1 MRSKAKALIASGGL
15 LLSLTVGA
23 GMASAQD
30 LSPLLNTTC
39 SYPQVLGAL
48 TAQNPA
54 AASQLAA
61 SPANAGIV
69 QQFLVADTAGR
80 QQMIARLQ
88 TIPGADQYIGVLLGV
103 AATCNN
109 F

>member
-1 MRSKAKALIASGGL
+1 M
-15 LLSLTVGA
+15 LSLTVGA

-30 LSPLLNTTC
+30 LSPLVNTTC

-80 QQMIARLQ
+80 QQMISRLQ
-88 TIPGADQYIGVLLGV
+88 TIPGADQYIGVLLSV

>member
-15 LLSLTVGA
+15 ALSLTVGA
-23 GMASAQD
+23 GVASAQD
-30 LSPLLNTTC
+30 LTPLLNTTC

-48 TAQNPA
+48 TAQDPA
-54 AASQLAA
+54 TANQLTA
-61 SPANAGIV
+61 SPMTVSIV
-69 QQFLVADTAGR
+69 QQFLASGPAER
-80 QQMIARLQ
+80 QKMISRLQ
-88 TIPGADQYIGVLLGV
+88 TIPEAQQYIGLLLGT